1 MHLPP
6 PPGLFALGLWNQ
18 RLAGWVW
25 LQSPDFRAFAGKV
38 SGMSNLGIHLEK
50 EKGCEINSGYFLAG
64 MMVWFVGVA
73 GISTA
78 A

>member
-1 MHLPP
+1 
-6 PPGLFALGLWNQ
+6 
-18 RLAGWVW
+18 
-25 LQSPDFRAFAGKV
+25 
-38 SGMSNLGIHLEK
+38 MSNLGIHLEK